1 MDEQETL
8 SSLKAHVACHQTLS
22 LDDQRP
28 AQLRADISSID
39 LTQLSPSVDLS
50 IDLPNISRL
59 SAEMWA
65 SREPVG
71 ELNPR
76 SLLNQPA
83 QVSKMAL
90 QRSLS
95 WCTRSLRAAELDIQ
109 EQQNPYVEL
118 CRGLS
123 PVVDAGCGRV
133 SFLSY

>member
-8 SSLKAHVACHQTLS
+8 SSLKAHVACHQTLG
-22 LDDQRP
+22 LDDQRL
-28 AQLRADISSID
+28 AQLRADVS
-39 LTQLSPSVDLS
+39 S
-50 IDLPNISRL
+50 IDLPNIFRL
-59 SAEMWA
+59 SAGVWA

-71 ELNPR
+71 EPTR
-76 SLLNQPA
+76 SLLNQLG
-83 QVSKMAL
+83 QISKMAL

-95 WCTRSLRAAELDIQ
+95 WYMRSLRAAELDIQ
-109 EQQNPYVEL
+109 EQHNPYVEL